1 MLRVGLTGGVG
12 SGKSTVCGLF
22 ADFGVPI
29 VDADLIARQLVDP
42 GSDGLAA
49 IVNIFGAEILTGD
62 GSLNRAEMRKLVFAD
77 AQKRHELDAIMH
89 PRIYAAIEIAVSQL
103 QADYCVIAIPLLV
116 ETRKTQM
123 VDRVL
128 VVDCPESMQL
138 QRISTRD
145 RIDEQE
151 AAAMIASQVG
161 RQQRL
166 DAADDVIDNSNR
178 LSQLAEQVK
187 SLHNSY
193 FLLATTRKSSA

>member
-12 SGKSTVCGLF
+12 SGKSTVCALF
-22 ADFGVPI
+22 ANFGVPV
-29 VDADLIARQLVDP
+29 VDADLIARQLVAS
-42 GSDGLAA
+42 GSEALAEL
-49 IVNIFGAEILTGD
+49 VRTFGAEILSGD
-62 GSLNRAEMRKLVFAD
+62 GSLNRARLRTLVFAD
-77 AQKRHELDAIMH
+77 AQQRQALDAIMH

-103 QADYCVIAIPLLV
+103 QAGYCVIAIPLLV
-116 ETRKTQM
+116 ETRKMQT

-138 QRISTRD
+138 QRLIARD
-145 RIDEQE
+145 RIDVQQAE
-151 AAAMIASQVG
+151 AMIASQVG

-166 DAADDVIDNSNR
+166 DVADDVIDNSNP

-193 FLLATTRKSSA
+193 LLLATTRKSSA